1 MNLNTALTQLARDAD
16 APLDL
21 AEIALLLARDEY
33 PDLDVDGYLS
43 ELNAMAVEVQ
53 RSLHGGFATRVE
65 CLCRYLYRD
74 LGFIGNANNY
84 YDPRNSYLNE
94 VIDRRTG
101 LPIALSA
108 VAIAVGQ
115 RAGLNVVGVGLPGHF
130 IAKATAGE
138 QEVLFDPF
146 HGGKVLS
153 IEECGEL
160 IREATGDDVEVTA
173 EDLRP
178 ASLASIVGRMLTN
191 LKGTYLSEGDFA
203 RAVTVLRR
211 LRQLQPDEPTQQRD
225 LGVALVQAG
234 RPGQAIEELE
244 AFLETSPN
252 SKDDAAVRAL
262 LRRAKSDVAKW
273 N

>member
-1 MNLNTALTQLARDAD
+1 M
-16 APLDL
+16 
-21 AEIALLLARDEY
+21 
-33 PDLDVDGYLS
+33 
-43 ELNAMAVEVQ
+43 
-53 RSLHGGFATRVE
+53 
-65 CLCRYLYRD
+65 
-74 LGFIGNANNY
+74 
-84 YDPRNSYLNE
+84 NE